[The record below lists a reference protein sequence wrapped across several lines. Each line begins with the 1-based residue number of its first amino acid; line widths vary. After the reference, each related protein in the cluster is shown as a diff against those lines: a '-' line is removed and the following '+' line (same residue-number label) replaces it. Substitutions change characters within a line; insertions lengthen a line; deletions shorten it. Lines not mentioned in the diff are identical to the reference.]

1 MDNKRNSVS
10 SRPKS
15 SPIGFMFKSL
25 SVLALPLLVVGLFVF
40 GIPRY
45 YYSINDWIKL
55 QNYTPNQEIKL
66 LADDA
71 RMTDKGRK
79 IFYVT
84 DPELN
89 EKTRFNANCPFA
101 ERSFVLGCF
110 NGHNIYLLSVKDGRL
125 KSVETVTA
133 AHEMLHAA
141 YERLSSEERNRIDS
155 LIESKFK
162 EISDQRLND
171 LIADYRKQDPESV
184 PNELHSILPT
194 EVKDLGPELE
204 DYYKQYFT
212 DRSKVVDKFQSY
224 ESVFSNLDI
233 KIKAIELQIDN
244 LKIKISQL
252 DESIRKQ
259 RVEIDSQNA
268 LLKKYRDSGDIASYN
283 AQVPKQNQLVN
294 SYNNDVREYNS
305 SIETHNA
312 KAKEVNEIV
321 VQQNSL
327 VNSIDSKFN
336 EL

>member
-1 MDNKRNSVS
+1 MENWRILVNT
-10 SRPKS
+10 RPKS

-45 YYSINDWIKL
+45 YYSINDWLKL
-55 QNYTPNQEIKL
+55 QNYTPSQEIKQ
-66 LADDA
+66 LAEDA
-71 RMTDKGRK
+71 QFTKEGRK

-89 EKTRFNANCPFA
+89 DKTRFNTNCPFA

-110 NGHNIYLLSVKDGRL
+110 NGYNIYLLSVEDGRL

-141 YERLSSEERNRIDS
+141 YERLSRDERSRIDA

-171 LIADYRKQDPESV
+171 LIAEYRQQDPESV

-194 EVKDLGPELE
+194 EVKDLGPDLE
-204 DYYKQYFT
+204 NYYKRYFT
-212 DRSKVVDKFQSY
+212 DRGKVVDKFQSY

-259 RVEIDSQNA
+259 RVEIDAENA
-268 LLKKYRDSGDIASYN
+268 LLKKYRDSGDISSYN

-294 SYNNDVREYNS
+294 RYNNDVREYNS
-305 SIETHNA
+305 SIESHNA